1 MGAENIGKDLIGGV
15 FHRLTVVKN
24 LGNGEYEC
32 KCKCGNTRIVTE
44 SQLKYNKVKAC
55 IECSAKGITSKR
67 LEDLSGKRFGKLE
80 VVRYLGNKK
89 WLCKCDCGA
98 SVEVFSSNLKK
109 ENGTRSCVACANLGK
124 VVDLKGK
131 RFGKVKVIKYLGDS
145 KWRYLCDCGNYG
157 EASYTQLINW
167 SVVQCDK
174 CNSIAK
180 RKEDLTG
187 RVFGAWEVLEYIGGN
202 HCYYRCKCLNCGR
215 ISDVTGN
222 ALRTGKSKSCGCNQL
237 IDLTGRQINEYTVLG
252 YAGDS
257 MWKCQC
263 SCGNIRLVHGWELR
277 TGRAKSCGC
286 KKWEYTRHTLLNKYG
301 EIAPLKI
308 GNPRSSKQIEALS
321 SRDSMRE
328 FIDELGVKVKS
339 WYLAEKLGIGISATL
354 KALHKF
360 GLEDL
365 VEISPSV
372 SKYEKEIYNYIKNIV
387 NEEIIQSDRRVLKG
401 KELDIYIPS
410 REVAIEFNGTYW
422 HSDIYKNRDYHQ
434 NKTIMCAKQGIR
446 LIHIF
451 EYEWL
456 EEGKREK
463 LKAYLKDILSDEKER
478 IYGRLTNVNKIESKE
493 VKAFLDKYHLQGSA
507 QASIAYGIYNDS
519 GLLGV
524 MTLGK
529 PRFNKE
535 YEYEIIRVCWKPGIL
550 VIGGL
555 EKLFKAFIEEFNPA
569 SIVTYSDIAK
579 FTGSSYLRLGFKTDE
594 NSITS
599 PNYVWVKPSTNEV
612 ITRYQA
618 QKHKLV
624 ENRLGTNEQTE
635 AEIMEN
641 IGFLRVYDAGNL
653 RLQYKK

>member
-1 MGAENIGKDLIGGV
+1 M
-15 FHRLTVVKN
+15 
-24 LGNGEYEC
+24 
-32 KCKCGNTRIVTE
+32 
-44 SQLKYNKVKAC
+44 
-55 IECSAKGITSKR
+55 
-67 LEDLSGKRFGKLE
+67 
-80 VVRYLGNKK
+80 
-89 WLCKCDCGA
+89 
-98 SVEVFSSNLKK
+98 
-109 ENGTRSCVACANLGK
+109 
-124 VVDLKGK
+124 
-131 RFGKVKVIKYLGDS
+131 
-145 KWRYLCDCGNYG
+145 
-157 EASYTQLINW
+157 
-167 SVVQCDK
+167 
-174 CNSIAK
+174 
-180 RKEDLTG
+180 
-187 RVFGAWEVLEYIGGN
+187 
-202 HCYYRCKCLNCGR
+202 
-215 ISDVTGN
+215 
-222 ALRTGKSKSCGCNQL
+222 
-237 IDLTGRQINEYTVLG
+237 
-252 YAGDS
+252 
-257 MWKCQC
+257 
-263 SCGNIRLVHGWELR
+263 
-277 TGRAKSCGC
+277 
-286 KKWEYTRHTLLNKYG
+286 
-301 EIAPLKI
+301 
-308 GNPRSSKQIEALS
+308 
-321 SRDSMRE
+321 
-328 FIDELGVKVKS
+328 
-339 WYLAEKLGIGISATL
+339 
-354 KALHKF
+354 
-360 GLEDL
+360 
-365 VEISPSV
+365 
-372 SKYEKEIYNYIKNIV
+372 
-387 NEEIIQSDRRVLKG
+387 
-401 KELDIYIPS
+401 DIYIPS